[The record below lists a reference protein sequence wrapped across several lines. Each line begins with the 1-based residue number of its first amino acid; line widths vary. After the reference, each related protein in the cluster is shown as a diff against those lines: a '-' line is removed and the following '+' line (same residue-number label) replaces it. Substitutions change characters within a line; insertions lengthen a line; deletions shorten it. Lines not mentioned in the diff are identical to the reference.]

1 VHEKTYFNKRN
12 QNKQGRKPP
21 TPFAGLV
28 NCVHEKSD
36 EVSLRHA
43 THIHANQ
50 QSQRRNGWWRA
61 GKSVQRF
68 SGFWQRK
75 VPDKYCAFFG
85 FSIWAHTNFSLL
97 ADGPCF
103 H

>member
-1 VHEKTYFNKRN
+1 VHER
-12 QNKQGRKPP
+12 
-21 TPFAGLV
+21 
-28 NCVHEKSD
+28 SD
-36 EVSLRHA
+36 ELSSTHA

-50 QSQRRNGWWRA
+50 QSQRRNGWWLA

-85 FSIWAHTNFSLL
+85 FSISAHTNFSLL
-97 ADGPCF
+97 ADGLVSINKLNTHVSPHGSQVISTF
-103 H
+103 SVILFLFS